1 MEVYTIAA
9 INLFHFVYV
18 MYIKVYM
25 FFNKQPEQLLSFNKD
40 TEHVRVN
47 GYLGYRKLTLSL
59 DTFSIDGNF
68 GIIVGDRQLT
78 SFIDGVVDGTD
89 YSKTY
94 FLGTKYFCFPEETDV
109 KIINNLTDESVTIKI
124 EAERLINIEAV
135 INILFNFSSEQL
147 SDHVK
152 MLE

>member
-9 INLFHFVYV
+9 INLFHLVYTL
-18 MYIKVYM
+18 YIKVYM
-25 FFNKQPEQLLSFNKD
+25 FFNKQPEQLLSFNED
-40 TEHVRVN
+40 TERVRVS
-47 GYLGYRKLTLSL
+47 GYLGYKKLTLSL
-59 DTFSIDGNF
+59 DTFSVDGNF

-94 FLGTKYFCFPEETDV
+94 FFGNKFFCFPEETNV
-109 KIINNLTDESVTIKI
+109 KIINNLTDESVTIQI
-124 EAERLINIEAV
+124 ERERLINIEAV
-135 INILFNFSSEQL
+135 INTLFNFSTEPL
-147 SDHVK
+147 TDHVK